1 MTIAKNQNTFAKR
14 NREMEKKRK
23 ADEKREDRRKR
34 QTDEPLSPQDSA
46 ALVVDLDD
54 GNPPSVDRK

>member
-23 ADEKREDRRKR
+23 ADDKRADRLKRK
-34 QTDEPLSPQDSA
+34 TEEPLFPQDSA
-46 ALVVDLDD
+46 ALVVDPYD
-54 GNPPSVDRK
+54 GNPPSVDRS

>member
-23 ADEKREDRRKR
+23 ADDKRVDRRKR
-34 QTDEPLSPQDSA
+34 KDEGPLPPSEPGM
-46 ALVVDLDD
+46 LVVDPDD
-54 GNPPSVDRK
+54 GNPPTINKS